1 MQLIF
6 KKIYSVNKPLI
17 GLWKSFCFITF
28 CVSLSHT
35 PLAYATEQTS
45 KPQTAV
51 ENVTAS
57 KLSELGLTKKEQA
70 WLASH
75 RIIKVG
81 IRHGYTP
88 IEYISE
94 GNQFRGITVDYL
106 YKLERLLGIKFKKVD
121 FSDIP
126 TINSIDMLS
135 GVINPNL
142 NPESIKNNGFVVLN
156 KPYLTFPYAI
166 YTHKNNTN
174 IYDLTSLYGKRIAVF
189 KKSAVAS
196 QLMTRLPTAKLV
208 NIDIAEDAFTALEMQ
223 TVDAY
228 VGNEMIVD
236 YVANIQGVSFI
247 KKTSYTP
254 YEAQVSMAV
263 RSDWPELKSI
273 LQKSLLALEPEQ
285 DEILKKW
292 DLTSHKKNMYL
303 LWLALGALFL
313 VISLVLFKGYRL
325 KQTIKAQNKL
335 SQERIWHQ
343 ANFDFLTNL
352 PNRLMFHDRLQE
364 EIKKSNRSRLPLGLL
379 FLDLDNFKQIN
390 DQFGH
395 AIGDKLI
402 AEVAKRIERC
412 VRSIDTIARIG
423 GDEFTVIMG
432 ELADLNAV
440 EKTSHKILSRL
451 EAPFHINSQ
460 VIYVTASI
468 GITIFPN
475 DTNRI
480 EELLIFADQAMYEAK
495 KLGRNRYQFFTA
507 SMQKASSNRHAI
519 MSDLRDALAHNQFV
533 LFYQPIVDLNNF
545 ALHKAEALI
554 RWQHPTKGLIEPIDF
569 IPIAEETDMIIQL
582 GDWVFKQVLKD
593 VLSLRATHHPD
604 FQISIN
610 VSPRQFMNGNHL
622 LSWLPKLHEYGLKGD
637 VISIEITE
645 GLLLQPTDS
654 VKHILSEFIAA
665 GADIAIDDF
674 GTGYSALAYL
684 KKFNVDYVKLDK
696 SFIKNIESEHDNL
709 VLCEAIISMAHK
721 LGIKVIAEGIETPAQ
736 QALLQ
741 QFGCDFGQG
750 YLLAEPQNLADFKTF
765 LKSAKFAA

>member
-17 GLWKSFCFITF
+17 GLWKSCCFAIF
-28 CVSLSHT
+28 CVSLSHA
-35 PLAYATEQTS
+35 PLAWAAEQTG
-45 KPQTAV
+45 KPQIAV

-57 KLSELGLTKKEQA
+57 KLSELGLTEKEQA

-75 RIIKVG
+75 RIIRVG
-81 IRHGYTP
+81 VRHGYTP

-106 YKLERLLGIKFKKVD
+106 YKLEKLLGITFKKVD
-121 FSDIP
+121 FADIP
-126 TINSIDMLS
+126 TINSIDMMS
-135 GVINPNL
+135 GVINPK
-142 NPESIKNNGFVVLN
+142 SIRNNGFIAL
-156 KPYLTFPYAI
+156 KPYLIFPYAI
-166 YTHKNNTN
+166 YTHKKNTN
-174 IYDLTSLYGKRIAVF
+174 IQNLVDLQDKRIAVF

-196 QLMTRLPTAKLV
+196 QLMARLPTAKLV
-208 NIDIAEDAFTALEMQ
+208 NIDIAEDALTALEMQ

-228 VGNEMIVD
+228 IGNEMIVD

-247 KKTSYTP
+247 KKTGYTP

-263 RSDWPELKSI
+263 RSDWPELKMI

-292 DLTSHKKNMYL
+292 DLSSHKKNMHL

-313 VISLVLFKGYRL
+313 TASFILFKSYRL
-325 KQTIKAQNKL
+325 KQAIKAQNKL

-352 PNRLMFHDRLQE
+352 PNRLMFHNRLQE
-364 EIKKSNRSRLPLGLL
+364 EIKKSNRSGLPLGLL

-390 DQFGH
+390 DQLGH

-402 AEVAKRIERC
+402 TEVAKRIERC
-412 VRSIDTIARIG
+412 VRSIDTTARIG

-432 ELADLNAV
+432 ELTDLNAV

-480 EELLIFADQAMYEAK
+480 EELLIFSDQAMYEAK
-495 KLGRNRYQFFTA
+495 RLGRNRYQFFTA
-507 SMQKASSNRHAI
+507 SMQQASTNRHMI
-519 MSDLRDALAHNQFV
+519 MTDLRYALAHDQFV
-533 LFYQPIVDLNNF
+533 VFYQPIIDLNNF

-554 RWQHPTKGLIEPIDF
+554 RWQHPTKGMVKPIDF
-569 IPIAEETDMIIQL
+569 IPIAEESAMINHL
-582 GDWVFKQVLKD
+582 GDWVFGQVLKD
-593 VLSLRATHHPD
+593 VVDLRATQHPD

-610 VSPRQFMNGNHL
+610 VSPRQFMNESNL
-622 LSWLPKLHEYGLKGD
+622 LSWLDKLHEHGLKGD

-654 VKHILSEFIAA
+654 VKHILSEFIIA

-674 GTGYSALAYL
+674 GTGYSALGYL

-696 SFIKNIESEHDNL
+696 SFVQNVESDNDNI

-736 QALLQ
+736 LALLK

-750 YLLAEPQNLADFKTF
+750 YLLARPKNLEGFKGF
-765 LKSAKFAA
+765 LKSAEFSA